1 MSRYI
6 IRRLIQTIPLLIA
19 ISLVSFLIVTL
30 APGDPLANMYPPY
43 QLKHIDQALIRHQLG
58 LDQPLAVQFVAMLE
72 KLMTGKLES
81 FAQRRPVFDMI
92 LEALPTT
99 LTLASLSLFLS
110 VILAIPISMI
120 SATSQ
125 KSWENTFFNVSSL
138 FGISIPSFWVALVAI
153 LLLSEK
159 FHLLPSGGLQ
169 SIGVTSMESV
179 DVIKHL
185 IMPVGIL
192 TLVTLPGLV
201 RYGRASM
208 IDVMS
213 EDYIRTARAKGLE
226 ESKITLRHALKN
238 AMIPFVA
245 AVGLEIPWLFGGTV
259 VIETI
264 FSLPGI
270 GRLAVQSALARDY
283 PVILTINLYVAF
295 LTVLSGILT
304 DMAYSVL
311 DPRIRQG

>member
-1 MSRYI
+1 
-6 IRRLIQTIPLLIA
+6 
-19 ISLVSFLIVTL
+19 
-30 APGDPLANMYPPY
+30 
-43 QLKHIDQALIRHQLG
+43 
-58 LDQPLAVQFVAMLE
+58 
-72 KLMTGKLES
+72 
-81 FAQRRPVFDMI
+81 
-92 LEALPTT
+92 
-99 LTLASLSLFLS
+99 
-110 VILAIPISMI
+110 
-120 SATSQ
+120 
-125 KSWENTFFNVSSL
+125 
-138 FGISIPSFWVALVAI
+138 
-153 LLLSEK
+153 
-159 FHLLPSGGLQ
+159 
-169 SIGVTSMESV
+169 
-179 DVIKHL
+179 
-185 IMPVGIL
+185 MPVGIL